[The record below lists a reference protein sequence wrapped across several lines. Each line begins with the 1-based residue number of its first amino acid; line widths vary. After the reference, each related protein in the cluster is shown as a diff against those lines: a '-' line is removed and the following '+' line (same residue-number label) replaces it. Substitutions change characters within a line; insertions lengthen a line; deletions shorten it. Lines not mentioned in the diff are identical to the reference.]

1 MTEPDAGK
9 RKSARQSREP
19 EPLLAQL
26 AAIEGVVEAESAFK
40 AGPGLWVNG
49 KEIAHFEDEEVIDI
63 RLTAPLIRARRADL
77 REHPSVTLRR
87 SSSADWV
94 EVRVRR
100 TEDEQLVVELVK
112 DAALAH
118 AAPSYP
124 SSHVQEHHDIAR
136 PRTAG
141 HS

>member
-1 MTEPDAGK
+1 MTEPGAGK
-9 RKSARQSREP
+9 RKMARRSRP
-19 EPLLAQL
+19 EPLLVRL
-26 AAIEGVVEAESAFK
+26 AAIDGVEEGESAFK

-49 KEIAHFEDEEVIDI
+49 KEIAHFDDEEVIDI
-63 RLTAPLIRARRADL
+63 RLTAPLIRARRAEL
-77 REHPSVTLRR
+77 RELPSVTLRR

-94 EVRVRR
+94 EVRVRG
-100 TEDEQLVVELVK
+100 TDDEQLVVGLVK

-124 SSHVQEHHDIAR
+124 PSHVPEHHHPAR
-136 PRTAG
+136 PRTAS